1 MGLSGISRRLAA
13 VVTRASSGATARQP
27 SQNVIRSCPLT
38 FPASNPGA
46 QRWYAAGV
54 DIKDSLAATI
64 PGQQERLKKIK
75 AAHGDKSLGEVTVNM
90 AMGGMRGI
98 TGMLWETSLLDAEEG
113 IRFRGFTIPELQKK
127 LPAAISGGQPLPEGL
142 LWLLLTGNLPTKAQ
156 VDGLSKEL
164 RSRAHLPAH
173 VIDVLNALPAE
184 THPMTQLSIAIMAL
198 QTESKFAKAY
208 QEGVHKSK
216 YWEPVFEDTLDC
228 IAKLPAVAAAISPP
242 NFQGWEAHRCRSE
255 PRLGGKL
262 RAHDGL

>member
-1 MGLSGISRRLAA
+1 MNERLKLARPLPSGLRTMGLSGISRRLAA

-38 FPASNPGA
+38 FPASDPGA

-173 VIDVLNALPAE
+173 VIDVLK
-184 THPMTQLSIAIMAL
+184 LS
-198 QTESKFAKAY
+198 QQRHT
-208 QEGVHKSK
+208 
-216 YWEPVFEDTLDC
+216 P
-228 IAKLPAVAAAISPP
+228 
-242 NFQGWEAHRCRSE
+242 
-255 PRLGGKL
+255 
-262 RAHDGL
+262 